1 MTDSSA
7 EVNGRHECP
16 WAGIVVC
23 AGCCQGCCQTYGINV
38 HVSMIARLFGGAAR
52 SVVVSIAGTI
62 VALAA

>member
-1 MTDSSA
+1 MSVGWHRCLCRLLS
-7 EVNGRHECP
+7 GLLS
-16 WAGIVVC
+16 
-23 AGCCQGCCQTYGINV
+23 TYGINV